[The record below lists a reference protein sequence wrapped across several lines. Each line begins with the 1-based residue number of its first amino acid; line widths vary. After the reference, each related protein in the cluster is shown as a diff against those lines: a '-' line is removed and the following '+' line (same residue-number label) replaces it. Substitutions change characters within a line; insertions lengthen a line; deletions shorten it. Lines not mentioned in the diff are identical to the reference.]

1 MTITALVADDEL
13 ILLQGLCAQLERLW
27 PELDI
32 VARACNGVEALHH
45 IEEFEPTVAF
55 LDVKMPGLSGLEVA
69 DAAPNCHVVFV
80 TAYDEFAIEAFD
92 RQAHDYLLKPVTDER
107 LQKTIDRLRSRITN
121 QSLPA
126 HPPPLQHT
134 ELAPDNAPLQW
145 IRASIGNSVR
155 LIALDKVCYFQAD
168 EKYTA
173 VRTSDGEYLI
183 RTPIKELFSRV
194 DQQRFWLV
202 SRSTLVNAEEI
213 VQATR
218 SETGRITLSLKSRP
232 EQVAVSRNFAHLF
245 KQM

>member
-13 ILLQGLCAQLERLW
+13 ILLQGLCAQLKRLW

-32 VARACNGVEALHH
+32 VARSCNGVEALQQ
-45 IEEFEPTVAF
+45 IEEFEPTIAF
-55 LDVKMPGLSGLEVA
+55 LDVKMPGLTGLEVA

-107 LQKTIDRLRSRITN
+107 LQKTIDRLRSRIAA
-121 QSLPA
+121 PA
-126 HPPPLQHT
+126 MLVNPPPQSDT
-134 ELAPDNAPLQW
+134 ELAPDSTPLQW

-155 LIALDKVCYFQAD
+155 LIAVDKVCYFQSD

-173 VRTSDGEYLI
+173 VKTADSEFLI
-183 RTPIKELFSRV
+183 RTPIKELFGRL
-194 DQQRFWLV
+194 DQKRFWLV

-218 SETGRITLSLKSRP
+218 TETGRISLLLKSRP
-232 EQVAVSRNFAHLF
+232 EQLAVSRNFAHLF